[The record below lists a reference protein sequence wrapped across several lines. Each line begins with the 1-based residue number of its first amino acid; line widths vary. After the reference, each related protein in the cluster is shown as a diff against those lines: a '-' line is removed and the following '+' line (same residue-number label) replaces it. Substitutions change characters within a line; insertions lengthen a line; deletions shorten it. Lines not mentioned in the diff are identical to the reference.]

1 LQVAVKRY
9 INDEW
14 VTISGLQG
22 PEGNAG
28 PTGDPGIV
36 SQTTAP
42 TNTSVL
48 WLDTDEPAAED
59 NRFPQ
64 PKFISGKYYTTDAGV
79 TAGSASTLNRVTTL
93 PFWVHATTTFDRI
106 GIRVTAT
113 AASSTIRLGI
123 YSSNA
128 NYEPTTLVLDAGTVD
143 SATAISNQEITINQ
157 ELTPG
162 MYFLAATAQGGT
174 PSWQVVGNN
183 PLSIPGF
190 SSIPFNSIAGNQG
203 ILTNYFVGSVSGAL
217 PNPFGSTS
225 STTNG
230 PRVFLRAV

>member
-1 LQVAVKRY
+1 VAVKRY

-36 SQTTAP
+36 LQTTAP

-64 PKFISGKYYTTDAGV
+64 PKFISGRYYTTDGSV
-79 TAGSASTLNRVTTL
+79 TTGSVSTLNRVTTL
-93 PFWVHATTTFDRI
+93 PFWVHTTTTFDRI

-143 SATAISNQEITINQ
+143 SATAISNQEITISQ
-157 ELTPG
+157 QLTPG
-162 MYFLAATAQGGT
+162 MYFLAALPQGGT
-174 PSWQVVGNN
+174 PSYQVIGNN
-183 PLSIPGF
+183 PISIAGF
-190 SSIPFNSIAGNQG
+190 SSLGFSGIATNQA
-203 ILTNYFVGSVSGAL
+203 I
-217 PNPFGSTS
+217 STS
-225 STTNG
+225 YYMGGITGSLSSTFLSPPNFTSNA
-230 PRVFLRAV
+230 PRIFLRAV